1 MFRLSFTHFIATS
14 RIVINS
20 STRSFQRLSSP
31 SNENIILSTTLT
43 GNINIDDL
51 YGFKNCIQK
60 RQLTNTVNIE
70 HDKNAT
76 IHKSS
81 QLPKVYTRTGDRGT
95 SALLGSGSNRVS
107 KDSLIFDVLG
117 TIDELSATLGI
128 VLSTCLFPELTKELE
143 NIQCRL
149 FEIGSCVAAN
159 NRSSRFTFND
169 SILIN
174 NLEEQIDK
182 MTNELPALRHFILPG
197 GGSQTGSNLHFSR
210 AVCRRCER
218 LLTKWSNNQNTEE
231 EEQQDTIMGI
241 YLNRLSDYLFTLA
254 RYITFKEG
262 HKEIIYQK
270 NK

>member
-1 MFRLSFTHFIATS
+1 MFRLSFTHFITTS

-31 SNENIILSTTLT
+31 SNENIIFSTTLT
-43 GNINIDDL
+43 DNL
-51 YGFKNCIQK
+51 YGFKNFIQK

-128 VLSTCLFPELTKELE
+128 VLSTCSFPELTKELE

-218 LLTKWSNNQNTEE
+218 LLTKWLNNQNIEGEE
-231 EEQQDTIMGI
+231 QQQDTIMGI